1 MPEVVEAFL
10 FKLPPQVL
18 LDHLLRVV
26 TLQLLHPLDHL
37 RVLLH
42 VVLQVLLLGQGLD
55 LFLPLQWPPMTS
67 MFLITFARGI
77 ASALLI

>member
-10 FKLPPQVL
+10 LELPPQVL

-26 TLQLLHPLDHL
+26 TLQLLHPLHHL

-42 VVLQVLLLGQGLD
+42 VVLQVLLLCQGLD
-55 LFLPLQWPPMTS
+55 LLLPLQGPSMTS
-67 MFLITFARGI
+67 IFLITFA
-77 ASALLI
+77 

>member
-10 FKLPPQVL
+10 LKLPPQVL
-18 LDHLLRVV
+18 LDHLLRVPRLV
-26 TLQLLHPLDHL
+26 VLHLLHPLYHL

-55 LFLPLQWPPMTS
+55 VIPPLQGTPMTS
-67 MFLITFARGI
+67 MFLITFA
-77 ASALLI
+77 